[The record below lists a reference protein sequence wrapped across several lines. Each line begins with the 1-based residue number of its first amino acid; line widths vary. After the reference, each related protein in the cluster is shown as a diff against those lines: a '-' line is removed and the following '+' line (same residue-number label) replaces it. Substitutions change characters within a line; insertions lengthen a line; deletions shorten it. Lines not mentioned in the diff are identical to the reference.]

1 MRKKIAAWGFIIVS
15 CVNPNLQE
23 GLDNLKIEI
32 ETLESQV
39 QSVNIPDLVEQVEL
53 LESALNNLVIVSE
66 GTAVTMNELQQMITT
81 LQEGLDNLQQQF
93 STLAPNGTLQELL
106 VKLEKIH
113 EGIDTLVA
121 RADYDLDG
129 IINAMDECPDT
140 PITEIKQVN
149 EVGCSPSQ
157 LND

>member
-121 RADYDLDG
+121 RADYDIDG
-129 IINAMDECPDT
+129 VINAIDECPDT

-157 LND
+157 LDN

>member
-129 IINAMDECPDT
+129 IINF
-140 PITEIKQVN
+140 I
-149 EVGCSPSQ
+149 SPPHTSTTIFT
-157 LND
+157 